1 MFTVKEMLS
10 GILQH
15 FGPGWT
21 GKL

>member
-1 MFTVKEMLS
+1 VQEMLS